1 MISEKLTPL
10 KGLPLNNDELVQELD
25 EFGRKKHDDI
35 IIYLKGIIISIV
47 NECLFGLLLL
57 ASLFDPHNYW
67 KGP

>member
-1 MISEKLTPL
+1 MNLGEKDIH
-10 KGLPLNNDELVQELD
+10 N
-25 EFGRKKHDDI
+25 DDI
-35 IIYLKGIIISIV
+35 IIYLKDIAISIV